1 MVAMSLLASF
11 PMGSLYW
18 GLTATEQSEL
28 ARGKTESA
36 SVLNPSKML
45 TPQGR

>member
-36 SVLNPSKML
+36 SALKP
-45 TPQGR
+45 